1 MKLKTRMT
9 LITTL
14 LLTACC
20 LMLYL
25 WNMIST
31 GTMMDNIRLLEP
43 PQTAGEEARYARLIA
58 LDQQE
63 SRNEARLL
71 TGLGIVVLA
80 GCVLAYF
87 SASLAM
93 KPRT

>member
-25 WNMIST
+25 WNMNAT
-31 GTMMDNIRLLEP
+31 GTMRDNIR
-43 PQTAGEEARYARLIA
+43 
-58 LDQQE
+58 
-63 SRNEARLL
+63 
-71 TGLGIVVLA
+71 
-80 GCVLAYF
+80 
-87 SASLAM
+87 
-93 KPRT
+93 